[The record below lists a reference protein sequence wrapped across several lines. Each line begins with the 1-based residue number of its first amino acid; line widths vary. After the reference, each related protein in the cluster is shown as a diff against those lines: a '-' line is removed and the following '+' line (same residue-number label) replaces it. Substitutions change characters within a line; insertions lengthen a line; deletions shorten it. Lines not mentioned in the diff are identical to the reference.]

1 MTLVIIEPPSG
12 LQLDDFEKVKQ
23 DNPDCFMEKKDDQV
37 VCYLHS
43 VSLWH
48 SACEKKFV
56 STFICVSK
64 VCRQQVL
71 TLSLLIIAFS
81 GQYWS

>member
-48 SACEKKFV
+48 SACEKN
-56 STFICVSK
+56 
-64 VCRQQVL
+64 
-71 TLSLLIIAFS
+71 LSLLLFVSAK
-81 GQYWS
+81 YVDNKY